1 MCPREPAAAAVD
13 FPGTP
18 VTRGEAGYEAARSA
32 AVWNERRPPRFP
44 EVIVRAATEAD
55 VAHAVTCARTRG
67 LRISMYS
74 GGHNWSGSPL
84 RDGGLLLDLSALR
97 ECRIAPAAGDAP
109 ATATVEPAATGREL
123 VAALTPR
130 ELAFPVGHCPTVA
143 VGGFLLSGGLGWN
156 SRAWGASCADVLEVR
171 AVTADGR
178 TVTCSETENPDLF
191 WAARGAGPGF
201 CAVVTR
207 FRLALH
213 PHPASIMTTSLTFP
227 LTEVAR
233 VTRWAERT
241 ARRLPPYVET
251 AFVLVP
257 SGPRTGTA
265 PAGPR
270 ITVTA
275 TAFATAPSE
284 ALQALE
290 PLADC
295 PFGEL
300 ATGRQ
305 PAAPTSFAALHEGA
319 MSAWPPAHRY
329 AADTL
334 WSPQSYAGQLTRIA
348 GAVADAPSGKSLVLS
363 PVLPVSEH
371 PALLRNM
378 AFSPLGESY
387 LVCYAIWE
395 DPAEDE
401 AQVRWLREAMAAADP
416 QGDGFRY
423 IAETDLEADAARA
436 RRSYTPAA
444 WDRLQEIKA
453 QWDPDNL
460 FHSYLAP

>member
-1 MCPREPAAAAVD
+1 MCPREPAATEED
-13 FPGTP
+13 FQGTL

-32 AVWNERRPPRFP
+32 AVWNARRPQRFP
-44 EVIVRAATEAD
+44 EIIVRAATEAD
-55 VAHAVTCARTRG
+55 VAHAVTYARTRG

-84 RDGGLLLDLSALR
+84 RDRGLLLDLSALR
-97 ECRIAPAAGDAP
+97 ECHIAPAAGDAP
-109 ATATVEPAATGREL
+109 ATATVGPAATGREL

-130 ELAFPVGHCPTVA
+130 DLAFPVGHCPTVA

-156 SRAWGASCADVLEVR
+156 SRAWGASCADVLEIR

-178 TVTCSETENPDLF
+178 TVTCSDTENPDLF

-233 VTRWAERT
+233 VTKWAERT
-241 ARRLPPYVET
+241 ARGLPPYVET
-251 AFVLVP
+251 AFALMP
-257 SGPRTGTA
+257 PGPRAARRRRAPDHGHRDRVRHGTQRG
-265 PAGPR
+265 PAGAGAVRRLPLRRARCRPAAGRTDLLRRTPR
-270 ITVTA
+270 GRDVR
-275 TAFATAPSE
+275 
-284 ALQALE
+284 
-290 PLADC
+290 
-295 PFGEL
+295 L
-300 ATGRQ
+300 ATG
-305 PAAPTSFAALHEGA
+305 
-319 MSAWPPAHRY
+319 PPVCGGH
-329 AADTL
+329 
-334 WSPQSYAGQLTRIA
+334 
-348 GAVADAPSGKSLVLS
+348 
-363 PVLPVSEH
+363 PVVTGELRH
-371 PALLRNM
+371 PADPYRRCGGRRPLREVPGALPGAAGLRAPPLLRNM
-378 AFSPLGESY
+378 AFAPLGESY

-401 AQVRWLREAMAAADP
+401 AQARWLREAMAAADP
-416 QGDGFRY
+416 QGNGFRY